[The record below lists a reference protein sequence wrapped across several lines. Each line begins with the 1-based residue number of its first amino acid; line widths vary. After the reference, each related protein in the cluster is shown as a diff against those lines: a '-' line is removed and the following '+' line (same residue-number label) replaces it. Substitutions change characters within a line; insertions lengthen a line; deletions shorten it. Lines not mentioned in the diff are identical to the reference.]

1 MLIALGLLVVKEV
14 IMKRLTTLAL
24 MSALLTPL
32 SSQGTAFDPL
42 RDMPRAID
50 PFVFSEQLAAI
61 GFIDQT
67 GDAVSTGDFRGK
79 IVLLNFMYTT
89 CKTVC
94 PMQTQYM
101 KAIHGEMPEEV
112 KNDFVMLSVSLLP
125 EQETPE
131 VLADYTQKMHIDS
144 KHWRFLTGVPSVVAN
159 AADMFGIKTARG
171 DSDELEHTATFFL
184 LDGDGVIIQRYANQV
199 AVFDRVSKDVLALHQ
214 LSIVTSH

>member
-1 MLIALGLLVVKEV
+1 MLIALGFPADSGSM
-14 IMKRLTTLAL
+14 MKRLTYLAL
-24 MSALLTPL
+24 ILALLTPL
-32 SSQGTAFDPL
+32 SSLGAAFDPL
-42 RDMPRAID
+42 REMPTAID
-50 PFVFSEQLAAI
+50 PLAFSEQLAAI
-61 GFIDQT
+61 RFIDQT

-112 KNDFVMLSVSLLP
+112 KNDFVMLSISLLP
-125 EQETPE
+125 EQETPA
-131 VLADYTQKMHIDS
+131 VLSDYTQKMNIDAGS
-144 KHWRFLTGVPSVVAN
+144 WRFLTGSPSSVAR
-159 AADMFGIKTARG
+159 AADMFGIKTQRSE
-171 DSDELEHTATFFL
+171 SDELEHTAMFFL

-199 AVFDRVSKDVLALHQ
+199 AVIERMTEDVLALHQ